1 MPTEKRLQDY
11 RLLDQIAVAFE
22 RGVDHPLGR
31 VKGKL
36 PLSAGAFV
44 ESVVM
49 THTVSAFSDVL
60 ARCEKTEIANSIH
73 KAQRS
78 RNIVITGKNEHSKW
92 GIICFTETP
101 PIDFKERLFAFELAA
116 RKAMPFKRNIN
127 QAKANICGALQELVD
142 NIFEHS
148 ESPQTALVVFVGDAN
163 SFELAVGDAGIGVL
177 ASLRSNPAYSFLTDS
192 GAALT
197 FALTDGHSRFGR
209 SAGRGNGFATLF
221 RALRALDADLRFRSG
236 DYALEVIGRSPVL
249 QGAHTSQK
257 AHLQGF
263 TVSLKLR
270 L

>member
-1 MPTEKRLQDY
+1 MTTEKRLHEY
-11 RLLDQIAVAFE
+11 RLLDQIAIAFE
-22 RGVDHPLGR
+22 KGVENPLAR

-36 PLSAGAFV
+36 PFSVGAIV
-44 ESVVM
+44 ETVIL
-49 THTVSAFSDVL
+49 THTLSAFSNVL
-60 ARCEKTEIANSIH
+60 PRFGKSAISSSINQAR
-73 KAQRS
+73 RY
-78 RNIVITGKNEHSKW
+78 RNTVIEGQSKDARW
-92 GIICFTETP
+92 GAFCFTAAQP
-101 PIDFKERLFAFELAA
+101 ADHRERLFAFELAA

-148 ESPQTALVVFVGDAN
+148 NSPQTGIVMFVGDAD

-209 SAGRGNGFATLF
+209 DAGRGCGFTTLF
-221 RALRALDADLRFRSG
+221 RALRTLDADLRFRSG
-236 DYALEVIGRSPVL
+236 DYALEVVGRSPVL

-263 TVSLKLR
+263 AVSLKLR